1 MKKLVSLLLVLTLML
16 MFAAC
21 SSNEASETDEPT
33 TLTGSE
39 LKIAMVLPG
48 TINDNGFSSA
58 GYRSLAVLEEMYGC
72 TTTYVESIALSDS
85 EDVFRA
91 YAEDDYNI
99 IIGHS
104 GGYAS
109 ALKAVATDYPD
120 KYFII
125 GGSGE
130 DYMAPNVCGNYFR
143 SEERGFIIGV
153 AMALLSK
160 TGNIATIMWEESG
173 TYTDVNTG
181 IAAGAKSI
189 NPDIN
194 LIESFS
200 GTESD
205 IAKVKEMTN
214 ALIVNN
220 NVDVVFTITQAASI
234 GAIEACQEHGVYY
247 INNNADG
254 YELAPDTVVV
264 SSLID
269 YGMAVKPI
277 IDDILAGNF
286 QAKVYYVGAAEG
298 CFALSSFH
306 DWPEKLDDPSVLDK
320 ITETYDQI
328 CAGEIDLSDCY
339 VDASRY
345 FG

>member
-1 MKKLVSLLLVLTLML
+1 MKKLVSLLLVLALAL
-16 MFAAC
+16 PLVSC
-21 SSNEASETDEPT
+21 SSKKTDDSSSS
-33 TLTGSE
+33 TLTGAD

-58 GYRSLAVLEEMYGC
+58 GYRSLASLEEMYGC

-91 YAEDDYNI
+91 YAEDGYNV

-130 DYMAPNVCGNYFR
+130 DYMEPNVCGNYFR

-173 TYTDVNTG
+173 TYTDVNAG

-194 LIESFS
+194 FIESFS

-220 NVDVVFTITQAASI
+220 NVDVVFSITQAASI

-254 YELAPDTVVV
+254 YDLAPDTVVV

-269 YGMAVKPI
+269 YAMAVKPI
-277 IDDILAGNF
+277 IDDILSGNF
-286 QAKVYYVGAAEG
+286 QAKVYYVGATEN
-298 CFALSSFH
+298 CFTLSSFH
-306 DWPEKLDDPSVLDK
+306 DWSEKLEDPTILDK
-320 ITETYDQI
+320 ITETYNQI